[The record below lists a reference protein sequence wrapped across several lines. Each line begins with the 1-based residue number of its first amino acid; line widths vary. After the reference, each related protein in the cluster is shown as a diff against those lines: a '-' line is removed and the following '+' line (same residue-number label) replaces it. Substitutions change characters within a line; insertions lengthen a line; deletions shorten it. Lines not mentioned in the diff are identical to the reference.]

1 MNETCIIEDCAND
14 TPLDNDYPACP
25 TCAPR
30 YHFTHRDDCQCRTCT
45 AASDLAFAESLD
57 WDLPEVRDLVRNA
70 VQATAAGDAIQ
81 AGACLAAA
89 RNEQNRQYQE
99 AIDLDRWI
107 ADDEPEP
114 DESSDWRGVCT
125 L

>member
-1 MNETCIIEDCAND
+1 MNETCIIDNCTND
-14 TPLDNDYPACP
+14 TPLNNDYPACP

-30 YHFTHRDDCQCRTCT
+30 YHFTHRDDCQCATCT
-45 AASDLAFAESLD
+45 AAADLAFAKSLD
-57 WDLPEVRDLVRNA
+57 WDLPEVRDFVRGA

-81 AGACLAAA
+81 ADACITAA

-99 AIDLDRWI
+99 AVDMDRWMV
-107 ADDEPEP
+107 DDEPEP